1 MSGSKKNYRNAVPA
15 SGEKASDMERP
26 PIKRLKLVARD
37 AADLEILSACLQD
50 SVMKVA
56 DMAHMTDARRFVLML
71 HRYCWEN
78 TEQAMR
84 TRTAVQIVGVENV
97 QVKNIHQQRGEA
109 VLSVLALEFTPG
121 DAPAGTMN
129 IIFAGGGEIRLAVE
143 ACEAI
148 LEDISDAWQARST
161 PRHEID

>member
-1 MSGSKKNYRNAVPA
+1 MSGWKKNFPNVAPA
-15 SGEKASDMERP
+15 FGERASDMAAT

-37 AADLEILSACLQD
+37 AADLKILSACLQD

-56 DMAHMTDARRFVLML
+56 DMAHMKDARRFVLML
-71 HRYCWEN
+71 NRYCWEN
-78 TEQAMR
+78 REHAMR
-84 TRTAVQIVGVENV
+84 TRTAVQIVGVENI
-97 QVKNIHQQRGEA
+97 QVRNINQQRGDA
-109 VLSVLALEFTPG
+109 VLSVLALEFMPD

-129 IIFAGGGEIRLAVE
+129 IIFSGGGEIRLAVE

-161 PRHEID
+161 PSHDID